1 MPHTDIALATHRH
14 QQNDPGSDT
23 TDLTVSDDQAEN
35 SPIEPSGWLTA
46 SPFGLIGGLWQFIPR
61 YVKVQ
66 FLSAF
71 ILGLL
76 VHMYLMVNGFINQDS
91 VSARVDNHLWA
102 GFISGRWFA
111 DIPDSISSHFNLPWV
126 NSLFSVVYISIAC
139 CLIGICLRIT
149 RTPLVVVLSAVVVSF
164 PAVACALSYR
174 LDSDVHFFAALLAC
188 LAVYMTYRFRF
199 GFAAGVPLLTFSLAT
214 YQAHVGFFVGIAILI
229 LVREVLTTDKLRP
242 VLVHAGTY
250 FLTLVLAGVA
260 YAISVKLTI
269 VGWGPGYHDLSD
281 LGGVSPSSIL
291 NGLGVSYSNTFDIF
305 VRNSLLIHQG
315 AGQNSHL
322 YGYVFL
328 IIGLIVVGL
337 LVSVVIDK
345 QVFRDPSRLI
355 VLIVLVG
362 LVPAGV
368 NFIAVLTPTTLY
380 ILMQYSL
387 VLLFAFA
394 LMVVDIAVIPAAERR
409 SLTRT
414 RVTHLG
420 TYLILAFC
428 CAVALNY
435 ALYSNIFY
443 SKMDLVNKQGQA
455 FSTELVTRIQS
466 QNDYTPTMPVVL
478 LGSPQQSWALG
489 DFESIYAIPLEGIP
503 NMYAYP
509 AYLLT
514 FLDLQNPM
522 APASKDTASLPP
534 PLEGDA
540 SAVAAIQQMPQYPVD
555 GSIMAV
561 DGFMVVKLSG

>member
-1 MPHTDIALATHRH
+1 
-14 QQNDPGSDT
+14 
-23 TDLTVSDDQAEN
+23 
-35 SPIEPSGWLTA
+35 
-46 SPFGLIGGLWQFIPR
+46 
-61 YVKVQ
+61 
-66 FLSAF
+66 
-71 ILGLL
+71 
-76 VHMYLMVNGFINQDS
+76 MYLMVNGFINQDS
-91 VSARVDNHLWA
+91 VSVWVDNHLWA

-111 DIPDSISSHFNLPWV
+111 DLPDSISSHFNLPWV
-126 NSLFSVVYISIAC
+126 NSLFSVVYISIAT

-174 LDSDVHFFAALLAC
+174 LDSDVHFFAMLLAC
-188 LAVYMTYRFRF
+188 LAVYLTYRFRF

-229 LVREVLTTDKLRP
+229 LIREVLTTDKLKP
-242 VLVHAGTY
+242 VLVHAVTY
-250 FLTLVLAGVA
+250 LLTLVLAGVA
-260 YAISVKLTI
+260 YAISVKVTI
-269 VGWGPGYHDLSD
+269 VGWGPGYHDVSD

-291 NGLGVSYSNTFDIF
+291 NGLAVSYSNAFDIF

-315 AGQNSHL
+315 AGQNSQL
-322 YGYVFL
+322 YGYAFI
-328 IIGLIVVGL
+328 IIGLVVAVL
-337 LVSVVIDK
+337 LVNIVIDK
-345 QVFRDPSRLI
+345 RVFRHPLRLI
-355 VLIVLVG
+355 LLIGLVV

-368 NFIAVLTPTTLY
+368 NFIAVLTPNTLY

-387 VLLFAFA
+387 VLIFAFA

-409 SLTRT
+409 SLMRT
-414 RVTHLG
+414 RITHLG

-466 QNDYTPTMPVVL
+466 QNSYTPTMPVVL

-489 DFESIYAIPLEGIP
+489 DFESTFAIPLEGIP

-514 FLDLQNPM
+514 YFDLQNPM
-522 APASKDTASLPP
+522 APALKDGASLPP
-534 PLEGDA
+534 PIEGDA
-540 SAVAAIQQMPQYPVD
+540 SAVATIQQMPDYPLD